1 MSGLPNGSD
10 SNPNGR
16 DGKNNQNGQLKKSP
30 LSNSCPVPIDQIPIK
45 EYESMS
51 DSWFY
56 RWGLQGW
63 RGYVG
68 PIVSLWLLSWVVV
81 GPMAAVSFVPTKL
94 PPQFVISG
102 SLGALLLP
110 TLALIQLYIGWRH
123 VGDRLLKPAVPYEE
137 SGWYDGQIWQK
148 PQAVIDRDRLIADY
162 QIKPLM
168 LRLQKTFATI
178 SGIIAFCLV
187 TWQFL

>member
-1 MSGLPNGSD
+1 MSGSSNGSD

-16 DGKNNQNGQLKKSP
+16 DGKHNQNGQLKKSP
-30 LSNSCPVPIDQIPIK
+30 ISDRCPVPIDQIPIK

-51 DSWFY
+51 ESWFY
-56 RWGLQGW
+56 RWGLRDL
-63 RGYVG
+63 RGYLM

-81 GPMAAVSFVPTKL
+81 GPMAAVSFAPNKL
-94 PPQFVISG
+94 PSQFVMSA

-123 VGDRLLKPAVPYEE
+123 VGDRLSKPAVPYEE
-137 SGWYDGQIWQK
+137 SGWYDGQIWYK
-148 PQAVIDRDRLIADY
+148 PEAVIDRDRLIADY